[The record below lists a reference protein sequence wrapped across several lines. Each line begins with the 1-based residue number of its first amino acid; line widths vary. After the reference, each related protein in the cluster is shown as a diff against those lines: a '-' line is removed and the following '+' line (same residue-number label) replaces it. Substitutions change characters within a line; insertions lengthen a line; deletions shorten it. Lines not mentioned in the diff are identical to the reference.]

1 MKAKVQKQVYRTFSS
16 QDIESF
22 KPEMKIGLLA
32 TINEEGLP
40 HLTLIS
46 TLQASS
52 PTELFWGQFA
62 EGLSKLNIKKNSRAG
77 FLIMTLDKNLWRGKA
92 NFTRTAKSGKE
103 YDILNDTPMFRYNA
117 YFGIHTVYYMD
128 LVEQTGKEPL
138 PMTSVIQ
145 AAVKTMVAKT
155 LAGRGTGKP
164 VLNHFTHKLIGKIDN
179 LKFVSYLDKDGYPF
193 IIPVIQSQ
201 TAGSDRVI
209 FSSTVFSDDLKAIPE
224 GSTVAF
230 FCMSFEMQTVL
241 LRGIYKGIRSIG
253 GVECGEI
260 EVNWVYSPMPP
271 KMEQVY
277 PMKKLEKITSF

>member
-1 MKAKVQKQVYRTFSS
+1 MKTKPQKQAHKIFSE

-32 TINEEGLP
+32 TINGEGLP

-46 TLQASS
+46 TIQASS
-52 PTELFWGQFA
+52 PKELFWGQFS
-62 EGLSKLNIKKNSRAG
+62 EGLSKANIKNNPKTG
-77 FLIMTLDKNLWRGKA
+77 FMILTLDKNLWRGEA
-92 NFTRTAKSGKE
+92 NFTHAARSGKE

-117 YFGIHTVYYMD
+117 YFGIHTVFYMD
-128 LVEQTGKEPL
+128 LIEQTGKEPL
-138 PMTSVIQ
+138 PMSTVIQ

-155 LAGRGTGKP
+155 LAGKGSGKA
-164 VLNHFTHKLIGKIDN
+164 VLNYFTHKLIDKIDN
-179 LKFVSYLDKDGYPF
+179 LKFLAYVDKYGYPV

-201 TAGSDRVI
+201 TAGEDRVI
-209 FSSTVFSDDLKAIPE
+209 FSSSVYSEELKAIPE
-224 GSTVAF
+224 GTTVAF

-241 LRGIYKGIRSIG
+241 LRGVYKGTRGIG
-253 GVECGEI
+253 GFDCGEI

-271 KMEQVY
+271 KMEQIY